1 MILKEHELSELG
13 TMIRAIVREEMGAK
27 EPEQKPELIRRREA
41 RALLGGI
48 SDPTIISYE
57 KRGLI
62 TPKRIGG
69 TILYDR
75 NDLINCK
82 AGKR

>member
-1 MILKEHELSELG
+1 MILKEIEINELG
-13 TMIRAIVREEMGAK
+13 AMIREAIREEMGTMKTEK
-27 EPEQKPELIRRREA
+27 EPEMIRRKEA
-41 RALLGGI
+41 RELLGGI

-62 TPKRIGG
+62 TPVRIGG

-75 NDLINCK
+75 NELLK
-82 AGKR
+82 YKGGK